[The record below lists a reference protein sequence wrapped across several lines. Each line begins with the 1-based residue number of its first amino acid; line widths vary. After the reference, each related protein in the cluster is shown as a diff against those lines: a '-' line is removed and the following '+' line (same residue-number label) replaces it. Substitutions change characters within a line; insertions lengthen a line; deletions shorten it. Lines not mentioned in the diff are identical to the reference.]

1 MEFKEYPFLSVDL
14 LKLTTD
20 EDISELAIHQ
30 PVKLLEYHEEL
41 LLVQEHI
48 QRVVS
53 YNKNDVDRILS
64 LVRRDQVRWIL
75 TAVQGNQVMLQY
87 CLPVELTE
95 MPIEIGIDAL
105 ITDDLFSKQ
114 EIVSKDV
121 SLACTWMATTFLV
134 PRMAEGS
141 WLTVARFTNSSNNIN
156 TGFQILGLGWRAEV
170 EQSNSGG
177 FWVKRLTRSASR
189 DINFSLLTGA
199 IAFKD
204 ISVAAQLTSAA
215 AQAALKAALRD
226 NASYLELWQLYND
239 KEWQNAQREASEL
252 GTLQFESVQPFEDG
266 RDNAWRLM
274 PKSIDDVVAFKQ
286 RWISLEIKKNA
297 EVEVNVEPPNWGE
310 ELSNNTQNDSSKT
323 FKGTLCFENDYVVLK
338 SAKRSGRDKLSVNRG
353 WLYLSLAGFRTAAK
367 RRLAAKIAIDSGKR
381 LPQLKWLLDGVP
393 LPAERRRKLEGLTKY
408 SKESFKGGRPTEKQK
423 LALETALNTPDVA
436 IIIGPP
442 GTGKTQVIAALQRRL
457 AEEAKDLNIT
467 GTVLISSFQ
476 HDAVDNALERS
487 DVFNLPASRVG
498 GKGAAESDHRLIE
511 PWLERQSAHLQSQI
525 ATQLDKHPEL
535 MLVNQL
541 SQQISMIRV
550 GYRTQQELLADF
562 TKIQSLIKR
571 LEAFGLFLPAQLEQ
585 QFEDYISSL
594 KVKQKPNKSS
604 QKISDGLRI
613 ARALRADSVS
623 FSDDGP
629 DRCWD
634 VLRWIKREALT
645 LTELIENLLTRGAEG
660 EMLAPQELKMLADW
674 QTNFIEHYL
683 PDYRPKGLQ
692 QQLDREALIILER
705 LEQQFGQKIQT
716 GKGGIAWALQQ
727 LQRSIDSDLTAAL
740 AVVEEYSMIIGA
752 TCQQAASEKM
762 ANLKAVTELDTNG
775 IEFDTVIVDEAARA
789 NPLDL
794 FIPMSMAKR
803 RIVLVGD
810 DRQLPH
816 MLEPDIE
823 GELLQ
828 EHQLTELQLAAFK
841 SSLFERLRLQLT
853 ELERQD
859 SIRRVVM
866 LDTQFRMHPTLGDFI
881 SKQFYEAVGLGQVKS
896 GRKKEDFSFEHEFLS
911 GLGQDREHFEN
922 KICQWINVPAELGKA
937 QKVGTSR
944 VREAEASSI
953 VREVK
958 RLLEAGGDKLSIG
971 VITFYAAQKELIMQK
986 LCDIKVHGISPMV
999 KKNGDIEPHDDFK
1012 WVRKINSDGSVTQEE
1027 RLRVGS
1033 VDAFQGK
1040 EFDIV
1045 LLSCV
1050 RTYTSY
1056 VSKAESTQ
1064 HLSEDE
1070 QREDDFNKKFGFL
1083 RLTNRMNVAMSRQR
1097 NMLIC
1102 VGDAQLAQCDEAKYA
1117 VPALAAFYQLC
1128 GGQHGSIR

>member
-14 LKLTTD
+14 LKFTTD

-30 PVKLLEYHEEL
+30 PVQLLEYHEEL

-48 QRVVS
+48 KRVVC

-64 LVRRDQVRWIL
+64 LVRRDQVRWML
-75 TAVQGNQVMLQY
+75 TAVQGKELMLQY

-114 EIVSKDV
+114 QIVSKDL

-134 PRMAEGS
+134 PDMAEGN
-141 WLTVARFTNSSNNIN
+141 WLTVARFSNSSNDIK
-156 TGFQILGLGWRAEV
+156 TGFQILGLGWRADI
-170 EQSNSGG
+170 EQSKSGG

-252 GTLQFESVQPFEDG
+252 GALQFESVQAFEDG

-274 PKSIDDVVAFKQ
+274 PKSIDDVVAFRQ
-286 RWISLEIKKNA
+286 RWMSLEIAKNA

-310 ELSNNTQNDSSKT
+310 ELSNNTQFDSSKK
-323 FKGTLCFENDYVVLK
+323 FKGTLCFENDGVVLK
-338 SAKRSGRDKLSVNRG
+338 SARRSGRDTLRVNQG
-353 WLYLSLAGFRTAAK
+353 WLYLSLAGFRTAAR
-367 RRLAAKIAIDSGKR
+367 RRLTAKIAIDTGKR

-436 IIIGPP
+436 VIIGPP

-467 GTVLISSFQ
+467 GRVLISSFQ

-498 GKGAAESDHRLIE
+498 GKGTAESDHRLIE
-511 PWLERQSAHLQSQI
+511 PWLERQSAHLQSKI
-525 ATQLDKHPEL
+525 ETQFDKHPEL

-541 SQQISMIRV
+541 SQQMSIIRV
-550 GYRTQQELLADF
+550 SHRSRLELLSDF
-562 TKIQSLIKR
+562 TEIQNLIKR

-594 KVKQKPNKSS
+594 KVKQKPDKSS
-604 QKISDGLRI
+604 QKVSDGLRT
-613 ARALRADSVS
+613 ARALRTDSVS
-623 FSDDGP
+623 FADDGP

-645 LTELIENLLTRGAEG
+645 LPGLIENLLTRGAEG
-660 EMLAPQELKMLADW
+660 EMLAPQGLKMVADW

-683 PDYRPKGLQ
+683 PDYRPKELQ

-803 RIVLVGD
+803 RVVLVGD

-828 EHQLTELQLAAFK
+828 EHQLTELQLAAFR

-866 LDTQFRMHPTLGDFI
+866 LDTQFRMHPTLGDFV

-896 GRKKEDFSFEHEFLS
+896 GRKEQDFSFDDEFLS
-911 GLGQDREHFEN
+911 GLGQAREHFEN

-937 QKVGTSR
+937 RKIGTSR
-944 VREAEASSI
+944 VREAEASRI
-953 VREVK
+953 VSEVK

-986 LCDIKVHGISPMV
+986 LCDVKVHGVSPMV

-1050 RTYTSY
+1050 RTYSPY
-1056 VSKAESTQ
+1056 VSKAETAQ
-1064 HLSEDE
+1064 KLSEVE
-1070 QREDDFNKKFGFL
+1070 KREDDFNKKFGFL

-1102 VGDAQLAQCDEAKYA
+1102 VGDAQLAQCDEAKDA